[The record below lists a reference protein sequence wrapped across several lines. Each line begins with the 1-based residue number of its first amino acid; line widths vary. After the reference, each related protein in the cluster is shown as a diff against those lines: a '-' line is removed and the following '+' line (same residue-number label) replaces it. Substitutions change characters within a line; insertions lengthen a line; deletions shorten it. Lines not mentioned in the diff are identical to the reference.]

1 MGLFPYYFN
10 NIADSMMSKIR
21 KELDEKRYLD
31 TVIHV
36 FIAILL
42 SILFSSFFT
51 NIKKEIIIALTFFG
65 SFLPDLDHLLLY
77 KKRRF
82 YNFKAFLRWVVHSS
96 RYRMYFELFHNFP
109 SIITI
114 LILLPFIYVK
124 NKLMFM
130 LFTAF
135 LFHLLTDLIIDKIV
149 LKNVRH
155 WRFGI

>member
-1 MGLFPYYFN
+1 MGLFHPYFN

-42 SILFSSFFT
+42 SILFSSFFA
-51 NIKKEIIIALTFFG
+51 NIKKEIIITVTFLG

-77 KKRRF
+77 KKSRF
-82 YNFKAFLRWVVHSS
+82 YNFKTFLRWIVHSS
-96 RYRMYFELFHNFP
+96 RYRKYFELFHNFP
-109 SIITI
+109 SMITI

-149 LKNVRH
+149 LRNVKH
-155 WRFGI
+155 WRFGV